1 MALGVANGCL
11 LAVGKLEDRPRPAVS
26 LGKTSDSGN
35 FAPGFKGR
43 FSLDIKFELKYVWPH
58 CL

>member
-1 MALGVANGCL
+1 MALVVASGSL
-11 LAVGKLEDRPRPAVS
+11 LVVGKLEDLPRPEVS

-43 FSLDIKFELKYVWPH
+43 FSLDIRFELKYV
-58 CL
+58 